1 MRDVFATT
9 AAWLEQK
16 RRFALA
22 TLVMLRESATAPVG
36 TTIAVD
42 ERGEIV
48 GNVGAGCYETAI
60 VEAVQRTAADGAT
73 ATFEHVYRA
82 KETIF
87 LIGATALAAELA
99 TIAARMDFK
108 TVVVD
113 PRPAFATA
121 RRLPAADTIVRRW
134 PDEYLPAV
142 LTGETPVVIL
152 SHDAKFDLP
161 ALSCALRSAAPYI
174 GLLGSRRSQAARR
187 DALRAQGFD
196 ECALARINGP
206 AGLDIGG
213 STPAETAVSILA
225 EIVASR
231 HQCSGAP
238 LRSTSVAIHR
248 RREISPANA

>member
-1 MRDVFATT
+1 MARAKTSVRVGDAGDVASP
-9 AAWLEQK
+9 Q
-16 RRFALA
+16 R
-22 TLVMLRESATAPVG
+22 LRVG

-48 GNVGAGCYETAI
+48 GGVGAGCYETAI

-82 KETIF
+82 KETTSI
-87 LIGATALAAELA
+87 IGATALAAELA

-113 PRPAFATA
+113 PRPLSQ
-121 RRLPAADTIVRRW
+121 RRVDCPRPTRSCAGGPTSICRQCRPAKH
-134 PDEYLPAV
+134 PLS
-142 LTGETPVVIL
+142 VIL